1 MSTLSTIKTGSM
13 AVLLSIGM
21 LSACSNF
28 PFRPPQEKA
37 AELPANKGLIVFE
50 ATEWDG
56 AARRVQY
63 SDSVQRVDFAL
74 FRGKDDA
81 GAGSAA
87 QAEFIYMERPL
98 MAKVAFEFPF
108 TIRDKVESWNFSKDQ
123 AVEWQKAKL
132 VRTELGQ
139 FFYRP
144 YRLTAKN
151 RQCFGL
157 SGEWDAAFDDPN
169 LRDTR
174 ILFGY
179 YCAPPGVLIGDEK
192 LAALIAGIGL
202 RSETQRSVVYAP
214 FFHET
219 MSYGKFY
226 QDVDDLPAAAKILSG
241 PCSWPKGKGPL
252 HPLALP
258 SSRSVMVKSTTCLR
272 AKILIKGL
280 ASGWRSRFPVH
291 RRARFGTGLLHR
303 RAGRPVEWPWA
314 GRYP

>member
-139 FFYRP
+139 F
-144 YRLTAKN
+144 
-151 RQCFGL
+151 
-157 SGEWDAAFDDPN
+157 S
-169 LRDTR
+169 
-174 ILFGY
+174 
-179 YCAPPGVLIGDEK
+179 IGPT
-192 LAALIAGIGL
+192 GL
-202 RSETQRSVVYAP
+202 RPRTVSVSACRGNGMPPLTIPTCATPVSCSAITAP
-214 FFHET
+214 
-219 MSYGKFY
+219 
-226 QDVDDLPAAAKILSG
+226 
-241 PCSWPKGKGPL
+241 
-252 HPLALP
+252 
-258 SSRSVMVKSTTCLR
+258 
-272 AKILIKGL
+272 
-280 ASGWRSRFPVH
+280 
-291 RRARFGTGLLHR
+291 RRGC
-303 RAGRPVEWPWA
+303 
-314 GRYP
+314 

>member
-37 AELPANKGLIVFE
+37 AELPANKGLIVCE

-81 GAGSAA
+81 GAGSVA
-87 QAEFIYMERPL
+87 QAEFTYMERPL

-226 QDVDDLPAAAKILSG
+226 QDVDDHTGGRQDIVRALQMAQGQGASPPAGIAEFPFRYGKIYNVLE
-241 PCSWPKGKGPL
+241 GKD
-252 HPLALP
+252 
-258 SSRSVMVKSTTCLR
+258 
-272 AKILIKGL
+272 IN
-280 ASGWRSRFPVH
+280 
-291 RRARFGTGLLHR
+291 
-303 RAGRPVEWPWA
+303 
-314 GRYP
+314 

>member
-81 GAGSAA
+81 GAGSVA
-87 QAEFIYMERPL
+87 QAEFTYMERPL

-226 QDVDDLPAAAKILSG
+226 QDVDDHTGGRQDIVRALQMAQGQGASPPAGIAEFPFRYGKIYNVLE
-241 PCSWPKGKGPL
+241 GKD
-252 HPLALP
+252 
-258 SSRSVMVKSTTCLR
+258 
-272 AKILIKGL
+272 IN
-280 ASGWRSRFPVH
+280 
-291 RRARFGTGLLHR
+291 
-303 RAGRPVEWPWA
+303 
-314 GRYP
+314 

>member
-1 MSTLSTIKTGSM
+1 MSTFSTIKTGSM

-28 PFRPPQEKA
+28 PFSPPQEKA
-37 AELPANKGLIVFE
+37 AELPANKGLIAFE

-87 QAEFIYMERPL
+87 QAEFIYMERPP

-202 RSETQRSVVYAP
+202 RSETRRSVVYAP

-226 QDVDDLPAAAKILSG
+226 QDVDDHTGGRQETVRALQLAQGQGASPPAGIAEFPFRYGKIYNVLE
-241 PCSWPKGKGPL
+241 GKD
-252 HPLALP
+252 
-258 SSRSVMVKSTTCLR
+258 
-272 AKILIKGL
+272 IN
-280 ASGWRSRFPVH
+280 
-291 RRARFGTGLLHR
+291 
-303 RAGRPVEWPWA
+303 
-314 GRYP
+314 